1 MLPDKEDL
9 VHGLL
14 PPGGVDAASVAQGSH
29 ALGLVQQKIV
39 LYPAPEVPG
48 HHPGEPGKG
57 LGGLRIQPAVP
68 VLQGLGQ
75 LPVVEGHIGRNAR
88 LQAEIDQAVIVGK
101 ALFIPISVPFRVDSG
116 PGGGEAVSGK
126 AHVLQIFNVPFRVG
140 IAAAGGVAGIA
151 LKGLA
156 GGVGEGIPDGFS
168 SAVGQ
173 GISLNLVGTGGSAPD
188 EIFWKFVH
196 PKVTSTVTLLPAGA
210 MGSTLPVMGLPSTVT
225 AATPF

>member
-14 PPGGVDAASVAQGSH
+14 PPGGVDAVSVAQGSH

-88 LQAEIDQAVIVGK
+88 LQAEIDQTVIVGK

-126 AHVLQIFNVPFRVG
+126 AHVL
-140 IAAAGGVAGIA
+140 
-151 LKGLA
+151 
-156 GGVGEGIPDGFS
+156 
-168 SAVGQ
+168 
-173 GISLNLVGTGGSAPD
+173 
-188 EIFWKFVH
+188 
-196 PKVTSTVTLLPAGA
+196 
-210 MGSTLPVMGLPSTVT
+210 
-225 AATPF
+225 